1 MASNSNKTPKR
12 KDAPTVAILMGSTN
26 DWDVMQHG
34 AKQLKDFG
42 VSFEARAL
50 SAHRTPELLADYVKQ
65 CVSGGTRCFIAGAGG
80 AAHLAGVIAA
90 LTILPVLAV
99 PIPSKHL
106 GALGSLPVIVPMA
119 KGNSLVR

>member
-1 MASNSNKTPKR
+1 MASNKTPKR

-90 LTILPVLAV
+90 LAILPVLAV

-106 GALGSLPVIVPMA
+106 GGLGSPRSPGQKA
-119 KGNSLVR
+119 KGISAAP